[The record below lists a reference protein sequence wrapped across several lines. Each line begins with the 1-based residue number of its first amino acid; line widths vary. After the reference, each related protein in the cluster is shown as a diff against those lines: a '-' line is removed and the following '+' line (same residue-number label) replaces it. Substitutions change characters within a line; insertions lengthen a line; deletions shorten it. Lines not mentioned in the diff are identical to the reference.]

1 MVAMVA
7 AIMALIAGVI
17 ATVVATGLLGPG
29 AAQPTSS
36 ASVSADQTPTPA
48 SVPTVLSAASGTPTP
63 TAPPLADVLE
73 RPLGADALG
82 DSVAVS
88 VVDLSTGTKL
98 FTADADA
105 ALIPASTMKI
115 LTAAAALHVLGP
127 QHRFATR
134 VVAGHAPG
142 QLVLVGG
149 GDPVLTADPDRAGG
163 TQLSTLA
170 DLTAAELA
178 ESGTSTVEL
187 VVDDGMFTG
196 PAVSP
201 NWRSY
206 YVPSGVV
213 GPVSALALD
222 GGRISPGRSERAD
235 DPAIAAA
242 TTFVDMLASRGIVVR
257 AGPVRDDAPANAA
270 EVAAVRSVP
279 LERIVEHM
287 LLVSDND
294 AAEVLARHVA
304 AGTGRPASFNA
315 GSRAIV
321 EAVGSLG
328 IDMSGSTVLDGSGLA
343 RGNALSPNV
352 LVATL
357 AAAARPENPDL
368 RSVLTGLPV
377 ARFTG
382 TLDDRFDSPQAADA
396 AGVVRAKTG
405 TLTGVSSLAG
415 TVVARDGSAFG
426 FAMLA
431 DDIVNTEAARL
442 ALDETAAALAGC
454 GCAHPGTES

>member
-1 MVAMVA
+1 
-7 AIMALIAGVI
+7 
-17 ATVVATGLLGPG
+17 
-29 AAQPTSS
+29 
-36 ASVSADQTPTPA
+36 
-48 SVPTVLSAASGTPTP
+48 
-63 TAPPLADVLE
+63 
-73 RPLGADALG
+73 
-82 DSVAVS
+82 
-88 VVDLSTGTKL
+88 
-98 FTADADA
+98 
-105 ALIPASTMKI
+105 
-115 LTAAAALHVLGP
+115 
-127 QHRFATR
+127 
-134 VVAGHAPG
+134 
-142 QLVLVGG
+142 
-149 GDPVLTADPDRAGG
+149 
-163 TQLSTLA
+163 
-170 DLTAAELA
+170 
-178 ESGTSTVEL
+178 
-187 VVDDGMFTG
+187 
-196 PAVSP
+196 
-201 NWRSY
+201 
-206 YVPSGVV
+206 
-213 GPVSALALD
+213 VSALTLD

-257 AGPVRDDAPANAA
+257 TGPVRDDAPAHAA

-279 LERIVEHM
+279 LEQIVEHM

-315 GSRAIV
+315 ASRAIV
-321 EAVGSLG
+321 EAVEGLG

-382 TLDDRFDSPQAADA
+382 TLDDRFDSPRAADA

-415 TVVARDGSAFG
+415 TVVARDGNAFG

-431 DDIVNTEAARL
+431 DDIVNSEAARL

-454 GCAHPGTES
+454 GCAHPGTGS

>member
-1 MVAMVA
+1 M
-7 AIMALIAGVI
+7 
-17 ATVVATGLLGPG
+17 
-29 AAQPTSS
+29 
-36 ASVSADQTPTPA
+36 
-48 SVPTVLSAASGTPTP
+48 
-63 TAPPLADVLE
+63 
-73 RPLGADALG
+73 
-82 DSVAVS
+82 
-88 VVDLSTGTKL
+88 
-98 FTADADA
+98 
-105 ALIPASTMKI
+105 
-115 LTAAAALHVLGP
+115 
-127 QHRFATR
+127 
-134 VVAGHAPG
+134 
-142 QLVLVGG
+142 
-149 GDPVLTADPDRAGG
+149 LTADPDRAGG

-242 TTFVDMLASRGIVVR
+242 TTVDMLASRGIVVR

-304 AGTGRPASFNA
+304 ARTGRPASFNA

-321 EAVGSLG
+321 DAVGSLG

-352 LVATL
+352 LVATSRPL
-357 AAAARPENPDL
+357 PAR
-368 RSVLTGLPV
+368 RTRICV
-377 ARFTG
+377 A
-382 TLDDRFDSPQAADA
+382 
-396 AGVVRAKTG
+396 
-405 TLTGVSSLAG
+405 
-415 TVVARDGSAFG
+415 
-426 FAMLA
+426 
-431 DDIVNTEAARL
+431 
-442 ALDETAAALAGC
+442 C
-454 GCAHPGTES
+454 